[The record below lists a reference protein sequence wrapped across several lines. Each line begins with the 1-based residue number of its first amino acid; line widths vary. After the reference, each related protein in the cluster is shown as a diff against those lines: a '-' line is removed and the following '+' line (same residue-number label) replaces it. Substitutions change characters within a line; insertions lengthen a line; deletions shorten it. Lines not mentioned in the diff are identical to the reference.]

1 MVTNGWSLHQ
11 LDVNNAFFFQG
22 YFIKDAFMAQPQGFI
37 DHDHPHHAYK
47 LCRAIYGFKQ
57 APRAWYHEL
66 CQFLVTLDS
75 SLFVFNT
82 SGAMIYLLVYVD
94 DIIITCD
101 NNGAV
106 QKFITLLAQCL
117 SIKDLGFLTYFPR
130 VEVTSHPHDLL
141 LSQCHYIKD
150 FFSLYMHD

>member
-1 MVTNGWSLHQ
+1 
-11 LDVNNAFFFQG
+11 
-22 YFIKDAFMAQPQGFI
+22 MAQPQGFI

-57 APRAWYHEL
+57 APCAWYHEL
-66 CQFLVTLDS
+66 RQFFVTFGFVNSHVDS

-82 SGAMIYLLVYVD
+82 SGAMIYFLVYVD

-106 QKFITLLAQCL
+106 QKFITILAQCL